1 MSLTPRH
8 RPNEIDSIKII
19 IILKQLKPNI
29 PNNVHG
35 KIQSAGN
42 YKGGITKSASPQRKS
57 S

>member
-8 RPNEIDSIKII
+8 RPNEIDPIKII

-42 YKGGITKSASPQRKS
+42 DKGGITKSANPQRKS
-57 S
+57 P